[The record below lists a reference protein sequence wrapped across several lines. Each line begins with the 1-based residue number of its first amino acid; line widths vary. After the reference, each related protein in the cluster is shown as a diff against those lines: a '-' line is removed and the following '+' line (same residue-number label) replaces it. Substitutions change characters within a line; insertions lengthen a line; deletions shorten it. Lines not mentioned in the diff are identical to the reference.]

1 MPSQAET
8 HFRTFCFRIIIEKLG
23 ASEGLDRRGKLA
35 GLLLDVEPV
44 GGVADEDGV
53 DVHRS
58 VSHVSLKWK
67 KSKNKINNFTR
78 ARSLV

>member
-8 HFRTFCFRIIIEKLG
+8 HFRTFRFRIIIEKLG
-23 ASEGLDRRGKLA
+23 ASEGLDWGGELA

-53 DVHRS
+53 DVHGP

-67 KSKNKINNFTR
+67 RNENKIDHFTR